1 MYSANA
7 AWPLDLERAIDRSSR
22 SIRASPD
29 MKTIQDLLDVAEY
42 FVILFNSLATVM
54 RVVVFLIFFEGK
66 SHLLKAFSIFHLT
79 DVRNSLSNQN
89 QN

>member
-1 MYSANA
+1 MYSANE

-29 MKTIQDLLDVAEY
+29 MKAIQDLLDVAEY

-66 SHLLKAFSIFHLT
+66 SHLLKAFSIFHLA
-79 DVRNSLSNQN
+79 DVRDLLLNQK